1 MRNIKLGERLREK
14 SKSIS
19 RTLQYFID
27 KLIDMNDKLTRTH
40 DNLVMDELDII
51 VERELINLEIEKNS
65 DLILKLKEL

>member
-40 DNLVMDELDII
+40 DDLVMDELDII